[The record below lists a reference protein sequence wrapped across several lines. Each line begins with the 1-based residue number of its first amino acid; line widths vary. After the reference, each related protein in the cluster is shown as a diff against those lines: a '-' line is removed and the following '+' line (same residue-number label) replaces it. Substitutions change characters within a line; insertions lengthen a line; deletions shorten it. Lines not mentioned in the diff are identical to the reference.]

1 MKTFPS
7 AKIRNVALVGHGNSG
22 KTTLAEALLYSN
34 GLLQRMG
41 RVEDGNTV
49 SDFDPEEHKRGIS
62 TNLSILPFEYD
73 GFKINILDCPGYAD
87 FVGDVVA
94 ALRVADL
101 VLFVISGVE
110 GVEVQAEI
118 VWKMVE
124 AAGLPRAFFISKM
137 DRDRASFSRTCDDLK
152 NHFGAGVAPLQLPIG
167 EEGDLS
173 GVVDLLSD
181 KAYTYSNGRSTV
193 GEVPDGLADEEHAV
207 HDALI
212 EGIVVA
218 DDDLMERYLSDEAID
233 YKELAGALAKGV
245 GAGSVFPVLCGS
257 ATKLIGMDRLCRFIA
272 DEAPA
277 PEAKGDGPPAAFVF
291 KTIADPYVGRVNLFK
306 VMSGKIQPD
315 AVLTN
320 GRTVADEKLHQ
331 LMTLRG
337 REQEPASEVPAG
349 DIAAVAKLND
359 TSTGDVLARRGAD
372 ISIEPFE
379 SPAPV
384 LPTAIR
390 PKSKADEDKLANALH
405 RLQDEDPVLR
415 VERNAET
422 HQTLLWGIGETHLSI
437 TLEKLQRKY
446 GVEVEQE
453 DVKVAYRE
461 TVSTKAEA
469 EGKYKKQTGG
479 HGQFGVAFLRV
490 EPLERGAG
498 FEFSDAIVGGS
509 IPRQFIPAVER
520 GVADTIVHGGA
531 LGFPV
536 VDVKVTCY
544 DGKYHPVDSSEM
556 SFKMAGSLG
565 FKEAA
570 AKARPVLLE
579 PISEL
584 VITVPEA
591 YQGDVMGDLNSKR
604 GRIQGTTSV
613 GNGEQE

>member
-1 MKTFPS
+1 
-7 AKIRNVALVGHGNSG
+7 
-22 KTTLAEALLYSN
+22 
-34 GLLQRMG
+34 
-41 RVEDGNTV
+41 
-49 SDFDPEEHKRGIS
+49 
-62 TNLSILPFEYD
+62 LSIIPMEYD
-73 GFKINILDCPGYAD
+73 GYKLNILDCPGYAD

-101 VLFVISGVE
+101 VLFVVSGVE

-124 AAGLPRAFFISKM
+124 QAGLPRAIFVTKL

-152 NHFGAGVAPLQLPIG
+152 ARFGAGVAPLQLPIG
-167 EEGDLS
+167 EEADLS
-173 GVVDLLSD
+173 GVVDLLTD
-181 KAYTYSNGRSTV
+181 KAYTYVDGRSTQV
-193 GEVPDGLADEEHAV
+193 EVPDGMEEQEHAV
-207 HDALI
+207 HDALV

-245 GAGSVFPVLCGS
+245 AAATVFPVLCGS
-257 ATKLIGMDRLCRFIA
+257 ATRLIGIDRLCRFLA

-277 PEAKGDGPPAAFVF
+277 PSAKGDGPPAAFVF
-291 KTIADPYVGRVNLFK
+291 KTIADPYVGRVNVFK
-306 VMSGKIQPD
+306 VMSGKVLPD

-320 GRTVADEKLHQ
+320 GRTVADERLHQ
-331 LMTLRG
+331 LLTLRG
-337 REQEPASEVPAG
+337 REQEPASEVSAG

-359 TSTGDVLARRGAD
+359 TSTGDVLAQRGAD
-372 ISIEPFE
+372 IAIEPFQ
-379 SPAPV
+379 SPEPV

-415 VERNAET
+415 VERNPET

-437 TLEKLQRKY
+437 ALEKLQRKY

-490 EPLERGAG
+490 EPLERGGG

-520 GVADTIVHGGA
+520 GIADTIVNGGA

-584 VITVPEA
+584 TITVPEA

-604 GRIQGTTSV
+604 GRIQGTASV
-613 GNGEQE
+613 GNGEQEISALVPTSEVIRYAIDLRSLTGGRGRFIATHSHYDPAPPNLADKIVAEAAAAREG